1 MNHGPLIF
9 LGILFTLALS
19 WCGLVFAPQIQLG
32 RQEVVNA
39 KGQLYPP
46 NRPGLAQ
53 QGGEVYRANGCQYC
67 HSQQVQ
73 PKGLGSDLQRG
84 WGKRYSVAQDY
95 LRDVPVMLGNLRIG
109 PDLTN
114 IGLRRPD
121 DETHTNRVWHFQHL
135 YRPQITSPGSI
146 MPPYPFLFEKRQVR
160 RGQPASPDAL
170 PLISQYKVE
179 LGYEI
184 VPTSAARALVAYL
197 FSLQSDTPLFEA
209 PIPSEFTSGVDTNA
223 PPGAA
228 STNAVSPALTNA
240 VAPASTSPP
249 KP

>member
-19 WCGLVFAPQIQLG
+19 WCGMIFAPQIQLG

-73 PKGLGSDLQRG
+73 PNGLGADLQRG

-109 PDLTN
+109 PDLAN

-121 DETHTNRVWHFQHL
+121 DETHTNLVWHLQHL
-135 YRPQITSPGSI
+135 YNPQIPSPGS
-146 MPPYPFLFEKRQVR
+146 MVPPYPFLFEKRRVNLAN
-160 RGQPASPDAL
+160 QPRQTLCHRQSVQGGTGLRNRAHA
-170 PLISQYKVE
+170 
-179 LGYEI
+179 GH
-184 VPTSAARALVAYL
+184 RALVASL
-197 FSLQSDTPLFEA
+197 FSCSPRRRCSKRRYHRNLGRA
-209 PIPSEFTSGVDTNA
+209 WIRMRRHGVHECRL
-223 PPGAA
+223 PVA
-228 STNAVSPALTNA
+228 STNA
-240 VAPASTSPP
+240 VAPASTSSP
-249 KP
+249 K

>member
-73 PKGLGSDLQRG
+73 PKGLGADLERG

-109 PDLTN
+109 PDLAN

-121 DETHTNRVWHFQHL
+121 DETQTNLVWHLRHL
-135 YRPQITSPGSI
+135 YSPQATSPGSI
-146 MPPYPFLFEKRQVR
+146 MPSYPFLFEKRR
-160 RGQPASPDAL
+160 IGIGRPAAHEAL
-170 PLISQYKVE
+170 LLSNQQQAEI
-179 LGYEI
+179 GYEI
-184 VPTSAARALVAYL
+184 VPTPAARALVAYL
-197 FSLQSDTPLFEA
+197 FSLQSETPLFEA
-209 PIPSEFTSGVDTNA
+209 PSELATGADTNA
-223 PPGAA
+223 PAAA
-228 STNAVSPALTNA
+228 STNAV
-240 VAPASTSPP
+240 APAGPSPST
-249 KP
+249 K

>member
-9 LGILFTLALS
+9 LGILFTMALS
-19 WCGLVFAPQIQLG
+19 WCGLVFAPQIQFG

-53 QGGEVYRANGCQYC
+53 QGKEVYRANGCQYC

-73 PKGLGSDLQRG
+73 PKGLGADFQRG

-114 IGLRRPD
+114 VGLRRPD
-121 DETHTNRVWHFQHL
+121 DETHTNLVWHLQHL
-135 YRPQITSPGSI
+135 YSPQSTSPGSI
-146 MPPYPFLFEKRQVR
+146 MPPYPFLFEKRPVR
-160 RGQPASPDAL
+160 HGQPASPDAL
-170 PLISQYKVE
+170 PLTNQSRAE
-179 LGYEI
+179 PGYEI
-184 VPTSAARALVAYL
+184 VPTPAARALVAYL
-197 FSLQSDTPLFEA
+197 FSLQSETPLFEA
-209 PIPSEFTSGVDTNA
+209 PAPPEPGTGVDTNA
-223 PPGAA
+223 PAAA
-228 STNAVSPALTNA
+228 STNV
-240 VAPASTSPP
+240 VGPASTSPP

>member
-53 QGGEVYRANGCQYC
+53 QGREVYRANGCQYC
-67 HSQQVQ
+67 HTQQVL
-73 PKGLGSDLQRG
+73 PKGLGADFERG
-84 WGKRYSVAQDY
+84 WGKRYTVAQDY

-121 DETHTNRVWHFQHL
+121 DETHTNRVWHLQHL

-160 RGQPASPDAL
+160 PGQPASPDAL
-170 PLISQYKVE
+170 PLIGQDKAE
-179 LGYEI
+179 LGYET

-197 FSLQSDTPLFEA
+197 FSLQSETPLFEA
-209 PIPSEFTSGVDTNA
+209 PIPSESPTGVDTNA
-223 PPGAA
+223 PPAM
-228 STNAVSPALTNA
+228 STNAI
-240 VAPASTSPP
+240 APASTNPIAPASPSPP
-249 KP
+249 KQ